1 MGGEGE
7 VVGCQGWLQ
16 ADTVCV
22 RHTFCVRHALESH
35 TVDDLPHLPLENVE
49 SDYLVIQFLWV
60 LPSLDAA
67 KQMILTMLPKAQ
79 FVSLHL

>member
-22 RHTFCVRHALESH
+22 RHTFRVRHTLESH
-35 TVDDLPHLPLENVE
+35 MVDDLPHLPLENVE
-49 SDYLVIQFLWV
+49 SDYLVIHLLWV
-60 LPSLDAA
+60 LPSVDAA